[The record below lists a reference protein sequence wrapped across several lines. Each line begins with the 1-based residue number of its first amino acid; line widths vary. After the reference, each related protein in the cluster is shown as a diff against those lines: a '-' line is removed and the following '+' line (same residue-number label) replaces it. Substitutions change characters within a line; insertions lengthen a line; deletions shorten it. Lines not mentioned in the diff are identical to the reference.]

1 MDRIDRMDR
10 MDRVDHEKPS
20 GCPPHGA
27 GLRVES
33 LVGRRLV
40 EVVAAW
46 QEVGGGEVVGPLDVW
61 LIDDGGDSVHVTT
74 GSDWCLIVEAAQP
87 YGDYDLGASGGSA
100 WEPSVMRHRSRS
112 TSGSA
117 LWACGK
123 STSRIPGASRLS
135 LCLRAGGFDVRVGVG
150 ICCWPSAR
158 GQPRSANSSS
168 MRWWSVR

>member
-10 MDRVDHEKPS
+10 MDRMGHEKPS

-46 QEVGGGEVVGPLDVW
+46 QEVGGSEVVGPLDVW

-87 YGDYDLGASGGSA
+87 YGDYDLGASG
-100 WEPSVMRHRSRS
+100 R
-112 TSGSA
+112 
-117 LWACGK
+117 
-123 STSRIPGASRLS
+123 
-135 LCLRAGGFDVRVGVG
+135 VRVGAVG
-150 ICCWPSAR
+150 DETPFAEYVGECVVGVREEHEPNTGRVALEPVFAR
-158 GQPRSANSSS
+158 GRVRCA
-168 MRWWSVR
+168 RWGGDLLLA